1 MDLPQVPDDI
11 NACDSLI
18 ASCTYSYPD
27 SMDSPRES
35 TSTNDNAQLC
45 EYPEDL
51 QHVQRNIQIERN
63 PKALTKEAWEEINE
77 EFSHINQAS
86 WDKLRSK
93 EENPDVFIAN
103 LNTTLAT
110 FLQSKPEFQHEVKQ
124 FYKHAKS
131 NKDTLEGLRQ
141 KKNQLNKKAK
151 HTDSTDE
158 DKIEALETLRLYNH
172 MLKLDK
178 ERDLAKKIKD
188 EEKSYHKDF
197 WKTAKCVTE
206 GTFGKPTPGPTFEK
220 STADKYY
227 KDKYE
232 QSVTINPE
240 DLDWFP
246 NVEKPSTPYDLSAYT
261 PKCIRNA
268 LYKKC
273 NNSTPGDDNIV
284 YLYLKKMPYLHKV
297 LATAFTG
304 IRDRGVAPEAW
315 SSSKVILI
323 KKDSDG
329 PDDEMTNFRMI
340 SLTLNIGKLYHTLE
354 AQRTMD
360 FMVSNRYLDPV
371 AQKAYL
377 EGINGCIEH
386 VTVVQEIIQDAK
398 HRKKT
403 VHCTWFDLE
412 DAFGSVSHMLI
423 PLVLSYYNLP
433 TQIINYITNL
443 YSKLKGKVTTENWE
457 SEVFQFL
464 KGVFQGDPYSGVI
477 FLIIFNPI
485 IEFIKKHKENQG
497 YQLKTEKSALCVNT
511 TPFADDFNIISN
523 NSIKHQQLVKD
534 VEKKLQSMGLILK
547 PSKCRSLS
555 IQGGKTKLH
564 HFTLNNSGKPVNIIS
579 VIEKPMKFLGSEIT
593 KDNTTSAMFVT
604 MKSKLENKL

>member
-1 MDLPQVPDDI
+1 M
-11 NACDSLI
+11 
-18 ASCTYSYPD
+18 
-27 SMDSPRES
+27 
-35 TSTNDNAQLC
+35 
-45 EYPEDL
+45 
-51 QHVQRNIQIERN
+51 
-63 PKALTKEAWEEINE
+63 
-77 EFSHINQAS
+77 
-86 WDKLRSK
+86 
-93 EENPDVFIAN
+93 
-103 LNTTLAT
+103 
-110 FLQSKPEFQHEVKQ
+110 
-124 FYKHAKS
+124 
-131 NKDTLEGLRQ
+131 
-141 KKNQLNKKAK
+141 
-151 HTDSTDE
+151 
-158 DKIEALETLRLYNH
+158 
-172 MLKLDK
+172 
-178 ERDLAKKIKD
+178 
-188 EEKSYHKDF
+188 
-197 WKTAKCVTE
+197 
-206 GTFGKPTPGPTFEK
+206 
-220 STADKYY
+220 
-227 KDKYE
+227 
-232 QSVTINPE
+232 
-240 DLDWFP
+240 
-246 NVEKPSTPYDLSAYT
+246 
-261 PKCIRNA
+261 
-268 LYKKC
+268 
-273 NNSTPGDDNIV
+273 

-412 DAFGSVSHMLI
+412 DAFGSVSHMFI

-433 TQIINYITNL
+433 IQIINYITNL
-443 YSKLKGKVTTENWE
+443 YSNLKGKVTTENWE

-485 IEFIKKHKENQG
+485 IEFIKQHKENQG

-534 VEKKLQSMGLILK
+534 VEKKLQSMGLTLK

-564 HFTLNNSGKPVNIIS
+564 HFTLNNSGKPVNILS

-604 MKSKLENKL
+604 MKSKL